1 MCCKDFVNRERHD
14 ENGYVI

>member
-1 MCCKDFVNRERHD
+1 VNRERHD